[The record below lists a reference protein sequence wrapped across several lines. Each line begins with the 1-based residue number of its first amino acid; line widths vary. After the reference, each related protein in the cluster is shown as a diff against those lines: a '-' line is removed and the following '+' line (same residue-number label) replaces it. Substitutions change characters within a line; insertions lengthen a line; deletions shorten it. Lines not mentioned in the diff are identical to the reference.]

1 MLVPLVPIPSIFQ
14 ILVYNLRGN
23 QYQRNNKD
31 WHDFFKR
38 HVTNIRQR
46 KSRVF
51 PLPFENGVNR
61 PLLYKIKAKN
71 ISFKGSIGKDE
82 SHLLYNR

>member
-1 MLVPLVPIPSIFQ
+1 MLVPLVPIPSTFQ

-31 WHDFFKR
+31 WHDLFKR
-38 HVTNIRQR
+38 HVANIKQR

-51 PLPFENGVNR
+51 PLPFENGVDR
-61 PLLYKIKAKN
+61 PLLYKIKAKKYF
-71 ISFKGSIGKDE
+71 I
-82 SHLLYNR
+82 